1 MQLKIQIN
9 SKRPGF
15 GRGKPVEDKFTLG
28 PTAQA
33 SLVIV
38 EEMYGDTN
46 NFIHELLI
54 KMQNL
59 S

>member
-1 MQLKIQIN
+1 VIYAAEN
-9 SKRPGF
+9 SNKFQNTRF
-15 GRGKPVEDKFTLG
+15 WKEKSVEDKFTLG
-28 PTAQA
+28 RRAQA

-46 NFIHELLI
+46 NFH
-54 KMQNL
+54 